1 MAELRKEIMPKAKTG
16 RPTGRPPAP
25 KERVSI
31 VGPTTDSPHLP
42 SYGST
47 PEPPDGL
54 FDDGLALWN
63 HVWDAGRTWLSP
75 DSDRTIVELLCF
87 AQDEAENIRRGMWEG
102 KFSRFYETANGQMV
116 THPLVNQL
124 KDLRTQM
131 TSWLAAIGFSPSD
144 RARLGLAEVRVRN
157 ELDELAERRANRA
170 TQS

>member
-1 MAELRKEIMPKAKTG
+1 MPKAKTG

-25 KERVSI
+25 RERLAI
-31 VGPTTDSPHLP
+31 AHPTSDSPHLP
-42 SYGST
+42 SLGGI

-54 FDDGLALWN
+54 FDDGLALWE
-63 HVWDAGRTWLSP
+63 HVWTAGRTWLSP
-75 DSDRTIVELLCF
+75 DSDRTIVELLCH

-102 KFSRFYETANGQMV
+102 QFSRFYVTANGQMV

-124 KDLRTQM
+124 KELRTQM
-131 TSWLAAIGFSPSD
+131 TTWLAAIGFSPSD

-170 TQS
+170 TST